1 MAITFLQ
8 NINLD
13 DGSGASPSILFTNG
27 SDDAGGISINSSG
40 KIEIQTGGSVR
51 QTIGSSDTTFAG
63 DVIATDGSDTAT
75 LKFSGLVLSR
85 SNSYIQSNA
94 DNSDTLNI
102 GQSSVRWGHVKVD
115 GADFAVFNGG
125 TERFKIDSSGDAT
138 FAGTLSATV
147 NADDATY
154 TGIVTV
160 DGGTF
165 KYRTKAE
172 ILSDIGAGTG
182 SGTVTSIGITET
194 GTALTITNTPI
205 TGSGNINIAGAGTSS
220 RPGCALAVSS
230 LSQ

>member
-85 SNSYIQSNA
+85 SNSY
-94 DNSDTLNI
+94 
-102 GQSSVRWGHVKVD
+102 
-115 GADFAVFNGG
+115 
-125 TERFKIDSSGDAT
+125 
-138 FAGTLSATV
+138 
-147 NADDATY
+147 
-154 TGIVTV
+154 
-160 DGGTF
+160 
-165 KYRTKAE
+165 
-172 ILSDIGAGTG
+172 
-182 SGTVTSIGITET
+182 
-194 GTALTITNTPI
+194 
-205 TGSGNINIAGAGTSS
+205 
-220 RPGCALAVSS
+220 
-230 LSQ
+230 